1 MQRPSYPHRPTPS
14 ESVGWGEHTI
24 TNTCVLCI
32 LLRGVCYKS
41 GGCHPKYIN
50 AKIYI
55 DDELYEKLQEF
66 ITERNILMGRQRHD
80 RVLTTL
86 FRFVDFIDILFRYR

>member
-1 MQRPSYPHRPTPS
+1 M
-14 ESVGWGEHTI
+14 
-24 TNTCVLCI
+24 CI
-32 LLRGVCYKS
+32 FLRGVCYKS

-66 ITERNILMGRQRHD
+66 ITERNILMGR
-80 RVLTTL
+80 
-86 FRFVDFIDILFRYR
+86 

>member
-1 MQRPSYPHRPTPS
+1 M
-14 ESVGWGEHTI
+14 
-24 TNTCVLCI
+24 CI

-80 RVLTTL
+80 RVVTTRI
-86 FRFVDFIDILFRYR
+86 RFVDFIDILFRYR

>member
-1 MQRPSYPHRPTPS
+1 M
-14 ESVGWGEHTI
+14 
-24 TNTCVLCI
+24 CI

-66 ITERNILMGRQRHD
+66 ITERNILMGRQSIDVVITMIR
-80 RVLTTL
+80 L
-86 FRFVDFIDILFRYR
+86 DFEDIHFRYR